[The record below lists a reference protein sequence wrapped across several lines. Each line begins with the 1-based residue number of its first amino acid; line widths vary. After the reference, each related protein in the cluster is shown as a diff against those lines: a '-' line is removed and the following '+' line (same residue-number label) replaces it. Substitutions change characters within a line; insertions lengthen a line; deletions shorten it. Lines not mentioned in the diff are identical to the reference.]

1 MAMTLDAVVSLANQT
16 ARDSQYGA
24 SSIMRESEQALGR
37 ATADKRRKDEII
49 ASRANQSQG
58 KSEFDKEAN
67 SVPISAPQASAE
79 IKRRMSPVDPA
90 AQTSL
95 LMLLPKEEQDYATLT
110 YQILADQRGMS

>member
-24 SSIMRESEQALGR
+24 SRAMGESEQALNK
-37 ATADKRRKDEII
+37 ATAEKRRKDEII
-49 ASRANQSQG
+49 ASRSQQSQG
-58 KSEFDKEAN
+58 KAEFDKEAQ
-67 SVPISAPQASAE
+67 SAPVSAPQAAAE

-110 YQILADQRGMS
+110 YQILADQRNMS

>member
-24 SSIMRESEQALGR
+24 NNAMNEAERARARGRDKPILQPKVSEGGR
-37 ATADKRRKDEII
+37 A
-49 ASRANQSQG
+49 
-58 KSEFDKEAN
+58 EFDKEAQTQ
-67 SVPISAPQASAE
+67 PISAPQASAE

-110 YQILADQRGMS
+110 YQILAAQRGMS